1 MQLHG
6 KKAISRVH
14 KIEETFIYI
23 NKQNVEE
30 VFLMEIN
37 TTKESL
43 NVNKTICEKKEI
55 MNIQGDMI
63 VPDSK
68 PDILST
74 INTSGNVCIYKKEIM
89 EGKLKIDGN
98 ILTYI
103 MYLADSDS
111 ESIEDNV
118 RGLNTN
124 LDFSENFNI
133 PELSEGMDVDINP
146 KIKMIECKVINGRKI
161 GINVT
166 LEVEIRI
173 QTQENVEIITDLNN
187 SDIQILNQNMK
198 VNSVL
203 GEGTTKTSIKE
214 NVAIQNTDNLA
225 EMLNVQINLVDK
237 DIKISYNKILAKAE
251 VEIRL
256 VYLTEDNRICT
267 TQSRVPL
274 VGFIDMPNIKEENIC
289 DTTYMV
295 KNIVIKPNAVE
306 EHSVYVEME
315 IEIHCIA
322 YEEKEVQIIR
332 DMYCPGEKMK
342 FNQNTINTITNKQC
356 KKNICNIREKINVPE
371 LENGNIVDVG
381 IMPVINKE
389 NNMNDKIMIEGE
401 LNVNL
406 IFTDNSTV
414 GIKTKQ
420 LNIPFEQTIN
430 DVGTTDNCRND
441 TRIEINSQEFLNQ
454 SGILSANVDLEF
466 ETDSYQNTAIPVI
479 SDISM
484 EDEENMEDYSV
495 VIYVVKSGDTLWK
508 IAKRFGSTV
517 DDIARVN
524 GMERP
529 DRLNIGE
536 KIYIPKY
543 VLKRA
548 KEPIII

>member
-1 MQLHG
+1 
-6 KKAISRVH
+6 
-14 KIEETFIYI
+14 
-23 NKQNVEE
+23 
-30 VFLMEIN
+30 MEIN

-55 MNIQGDMI
+55 INIQGDMI

-103 MYLADSDS
+103 MYLADTDS

-173 QTQENVEIITDLNN
+173 QAQENVEIITDLNN

-289 DTTYMV
+289 DTTYMI

-371 LENGNIVDVG
+371 LENGNIVDVV
-381 IMPVINKE
+381 IMPAINKE
-389 NNMNDKIMIEGE
+389 NKMNDKIMIEGE

-430 DVGTTDNCRND
+430 DVETADNCRND

-454 SGILSANVDLEF
+454 SGVLSANVDLEF

-484 EDEENMEDYSV
+484 EDEEDMEDYSV

-529 DRLNIGE
+529 DKLNIGE

-548 KEPIII
+548 KEPIVI

>member
-1 MQLHG
+1 
-6 KKAISRVH
+6 
-14 KIEETFIYI
+14 
-23 NKQNVEE
+23 
-30 VFLMEIN
+30 MEIN

-173 QTQENVEIITDLNN
+173 QTQENVKIITDLNN

-237 DIKISYNKILAKAE
+237 DIKISYNKILAKA
-251 VEIRL
+251 
-256 VYLTEDNRICT
+256 
-267 TQSRVPL
+267 
-274 VGFIDMPNIKEENIC
+274 
-289 DTTYMV
+289 
-295 KNIVIKPNAVE
+295 
-306 EHSVYVEME
+306 
-315 IEIHCIA
+315 
-322 YEEKEVQIIR
+322 
-332 DMYCPGEKMK
+332 
-342 FNQNTINTITNKQC
+342 
-356 KKNICNIREKINVPE
+356 
-371 LENGNIVDVG
+371 
-381 IMPVINKE
+381 
-389 NNMNDKIMIEGE
+389 
-401 LNVNL
+401 
-406 IFTDNSTV
+406 
-414 GIKTKQ
+414 
-420 LNIPFEQTIN
+420 
-430 DVGTTDNCRND
+430 
-441 TRIEINSQEFLNQ
+441 
-454 SGILSANVDLEF
+454 
-466 ETDSYQNTAIPVI
+466 
-479 SDISM
+479 
-484 EDEENMEDYSV
+484 
-495 VIYVVKSGDTLWK
+495 
-508 IAKRFGSTV
+508 
-517 DDIARVN
+517 
-524 GMERP
+524 
-529 DRLNIGE
+529 
-536 KIYIPKY
+536 
-543 VLKRA
+543 
-548 KEPIII
+548 

>member
-1 MQLHG
+1 
-6 KKAISRVH
+6 
-14 KIEETFIYI
+14 
-23 NKQNVEE
+23 
-30 VFLMEIN
+30 MEIN

-55 MNIQGDMI
+55 INIQGDMI

-103 MYLADSDS
+103 MYLADTDS

-173 QTQENVEIITDLNN
+173 QAQENVEIITDLNN

-237 DIKISYNKILAKAE
+237 DIKISYNKILAK
-251 VEIRL
+251 
-256 VYLTEDNRICT
+256 
-267 TQSRVPL
+267 
-274 VGFIDMPNIKEENIC
+274 
-289 DTTYMV
+289 
-295 KNIVIKPNAVE
+295 
-306 EHSVYVEME
+306 
-315 IEIHCIA
+315 
-322 YEEKEVQIIR
+322 
-332 DMYCPGEKMK
+332 
-342 FNQNTINTITNKQC
+342 
-356 KKNICNIREKINVPE
+356 
-371 LENGNIVDVG
+371 
-381 IMPVINKE
+381 
-389 NNMNDKIMIEGE
+389 
-401 LNVNL
+401 
-406 IFTDNSTV
+406 
-414 GIKTKQ
+414 
-420 LNIPFEQTIN
+420 
-430 DVGTTDNCRND
+430 
-441 TRIEINSQEFLNQ
+441 
-454 SGILSANVDLEF
+454 
-466 ETDSYQNTAIPVI
+466 
-479 SDISM
+479 SD
-484 EDEENMEDYSV
+484 
-495 VIYVVKSGDTLWK
+495 
-508 IAKRFGSTV
+508 
-517 DDIARVN
+517 
-524 GMERP
+524 
-529 DRLNIGE
+529 
-536 KIYIPKY
+536 
-543 VLKRA
+543 
-548 KEPIII
+548 

>member
-1 MQLHG
+1 
-6 KKAISRVH
+6 
-14 KIEETFIYI
+14 
-23 NKQNVEE
+23 
-30 VFLMEIN
+30 MEIN

-256 VYLTEDNRICT
+256 VYLTEDKRICT

-274 VGFIDMPNIKEENIC
+274 VGFIDMPNINEENIC
-289 DTTYMV
+289 DITYMV

-371 LENGNIVDVG
+371 LENGNIVDVR

-430 DVGTTDNCRND
+430 DVGTADNCRND